1 MRESE
6 MTILDEI
13 IRSGEHGPAEDV
25 RETIREIAPHLA
37 LVANL
42 PKDWRA
48 AAGLGSRTGSDH
60 LGPSEHLREWQ
71 MGRVER
77 IYASDPMIPGAPY
90 ARIKSEIMDRHPRGD
105 WYKLPPEFDQR
116 ERGPGI
122 AHIEPELTF
131 ERHFAQVDR
140 RTDEPVWRLSGERVD
155 ATVAKDLRGIRHW
168 CERGPGI
175 VNVRGIEP
183 RPVATVGYDDPT
195 GDDVAADWRRS

>member
-1 MRESE
+1 

-122 AHIEPELTF
+122 AH
-131 ERHFAQVDR
+131 
-140 RTDEPVWRLSGERVD
+140 
-155 ATVAKDLRGIRHW
+155 
-168 CERGPGI
+168 
-175 VNVRGIEP
+175 VRGIEP

-195 GDDVAADWRRS
+195 GDDVAADWRRP